1 MSQELSIH
9 LITILAFG
17 AVAIGVY
24 AIAQFLS
31 VQIRV
36 HQRIAAQGQDA
47 AQSRDG
53 EAAQGLASRFDA
65 LVSTLFEE
73 KRFGVEGSV
82 RTKLRRELIRAGFF
96 RVDAINYYIFA
107 RVATVVVFAI
117 TVLIAEQFMVNS
129 EWYLKLSLP
138 AIVILLALLGPD
150 AYIAR
155 GTRLLHQSYRIAFPD
170 TLDLLV
176 VCIGAGLSLEAAC
189 DPLSGEHQRR
199 GLAAK
204 PPSWR

>member
-53 EAAQGLASRFDA
+53 EAAQGLASGFDA

-117 TVLIAEQFMVNS
+117 AVLIAEQFMVNS
-129 EWYLKLSLP
+129 EWYLKLGLP
-138 AIVILLALLGPD
+138 AIVILLAVLGPD

-155 GTRLLHQSYRIAFPD
+155 RKRVLHLGYRIAFPD
-170 TLDLLV
+170 MLDLLV
-176 VCIGAGLSLEAAC
+176 VCIDAGLSLEGAL
-189 DPLSGEHQRR
+189 DRISGEIRR
-199 GLAAK
+199 QNRQLG
-204 PPSWR
+204 RN